1 MSVNVTVVDRDLFYE
16 LIRDWQE
23 CHMTPGWNMLETQ
36 GEKICHLVGYR
47 TELANHI
54 HFARLFQSQL
64 IQVRHRDCGLVIETL
79 ILHFQLNAL
88 LLLICVPIYVIL
100 S

>member
-1 MSVNVTVVDRDLFYE
+1 LFEFDEITDIYLDKLLNRDSVMSVNVTVVDRDLFYE

-23 CHMTPGWNMLETQ
+23 CHMTPGWNMVETQ
-36 GEKICHLVGYR
+36 GEKIRHLVGYR

-64 IQVRHRDCGLVIETL
+64 IQVRHRDCGLVIET
-79 ILHFQLNAL
+79 
-88 LLLICVPIYVIL
+88 VD
-100 S
+100 